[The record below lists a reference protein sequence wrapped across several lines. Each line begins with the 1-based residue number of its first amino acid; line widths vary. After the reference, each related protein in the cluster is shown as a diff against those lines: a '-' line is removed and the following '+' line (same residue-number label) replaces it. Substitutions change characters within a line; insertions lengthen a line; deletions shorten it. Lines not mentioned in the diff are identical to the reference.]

1 MVKRKLASHDNL
13 KITVEQTGD
22 KFHLKEVS
30 TFRTVEIDFT
40 LGVTFNYSMA
50 DGTELTVSTTIS
62 DLRGIFSLYNLKNK
76 GSVLAWLH
84 EEPLTHSEP
93 KGKGSDVQ
101 RKICNFHN
109 TLYSS
114 LLNKQSLTGQ

>member
-76 GSVLAWLH
+76 GSVLAWFH
-84 EEPLTHSEP
+84 EDSLTHSEP

-101 RKICNFHN
+101 RKIRNFHN